1 MEGLHTSDE
10 PKSDTG
16 VLSHV
21 PARSKTRR
29 GQHGVYQMT
38 HDSPSALP
46 HVYTGRVD
54 NFKKKRAQVLLLEYE
69 GDEYGVPEADSTWGK
84 GQKCVHNRWVTH
96 KRYKASSSSDDV
108 EFASD
113 TELTMTVSNGASL
126 GRASPSPPPPPLTHI
141 TNATS
146 RKTQALFREVDKA
159 TAGFVHGFLQPDI
172 SGNTS
177 DIVEI
182 VDDSKQ
188 DNIVVKVRVRSQ
200 MRRFEMKRNNSF
212 YEIKKQIAGF
222 EGVHE
227 SWILLTHQDIT
238 IPTHAT
244 PSTLKLSI
252 ADIIECLIADP
263 CEETTS
269 NEVVVPLNTRDQLTV
284 KVQSNDKRGT
294 TEFQICMWEPIS
306 KLMLDYAK
314 SRGITLKW
322 MRFEFDGEEMFGSET
337 PNDLEMESGDCIDVV
352 LKKFQ

>member
-113 TELTMTVSNGASL
+113 TELTMTV
-126 GRASPSPPPPPLTHI
+126 
-141 TNATS
+141 
-146 RKTQALFREVDKA
+146 EVDKA